1 MSEDVP
7 QPKVLGEYKRELA
20 MQYLLFG
27 GLRYSAE
34 FMIGMLQ
41 EHAMI
46 TLESLR
52 PSSAYQFILNEG
64 REEGRQALTE
74 ILSDLIGKRFADFN
88 SKTELDCTGDFS
100 ALKSL
105 YFDLDRFTNED
116 ELRARLNELATTT

>member
-1 MSEDVP
+1 MP

-34 FMIGMLQ
+34 
-41 EHAMI
+41 
-46 TLESLR
+46 
-52 PSSAYQFILNEG
+52 
-64 REEGRQALTE
+64 TE
-74 ILSDLIGKRFADFN
+74 ILPDLIGKRVADFN
-88 SKTELDCTGDFS
+88 SKTELDWIGDFS

-105 YFDLDRFTNED
+105 YFDIDRFANED